1 MYQECQVEMMDKKT
15 WLRNDNDEG
24 EKSRSAASPASQL
37 IKLLEAPSCNLR

>member
-24 EKSRSAASPASQL
+24 EKSRSAASQL
-37 IKLLEAPSCNLR
+37 IKQLEKPSSNLR

>member
-24 EKSRSAASPASQL
+24 EKSRSAASQL
-37 IKLLEAPSCNLR
+37 IKLLEAPSSNLR